1 MRSNNH
7 DCLLIHKK
15 TDGNRKIG
23 DITTAILQELIAS
36 CSMCGITNHIINRQ
50 SLECFSESLDWEDI
64 QVQDMTISTCN
75 TECVLVISKSVL
87 IFPSYVIVQ
96 PQY

>member
-1 MRSNNH
+1 MLNLSNNFTVQFVATKSH
-7 DCLLIHKK
+7 LPI
-15 TDGNRKIG
+15 
-23 DITTAILQELIAS
+23 AIA
-36 CSMCGITNHIINRQ
+36 
-50 SLECFSESLDWEDI
+50 LECFSESLDWEDI

-75 TECVLVISKSVL
+75 TVCVLVISKSVL